1 MAKKDKPDT
10 IWNIP
15 DSLWPTLEE
24 ILLEFYPPPKT
35 GRPRAPFRPIL
46 DGIIYRLRGGVQ
58 WNKLPKEF
66 GSDSTV
72 HRWFQRFV
80 RDGLFERLWEVLIE
94 ACDELGG
101 VQWEWQSADAVL
113 NKAQFW
119 GDFIGKN
126 PTDRGKNGVK
136 RGLIV
141 EQDGGP
147 LGVIVAPA
155 NAHDSTLI
163 EGIIESVVI
172 DRPVEVDEHLC
183 LDKAFDSEAVRETV
197 KDAYYTPHIR
207 GRGEEK
213 KACDSKAGEKPRRW
227 VVERTIGWL
236 NRCRALLIRFDK
248 KAENYLGLTQLACAL
263 LWWRRLSKLCNE
275 PVLG

>member
-1 MAKKDKPDT
+1 MGMAV
-10 IWNIP
+10 
-15 DSLWPTLEE
+15 
-24 ILLEFYPPPKT
+24 
-35 GRPRAPFRPIL
+35 GR
-46 DGIIYRLRGGVQ
+46 RGSQ
-58 WNKLPKEF
+58 
-66 GSDSTV
+66 
-72 HRWFQRFV
+72 
-80 RDGLFERLWEVLIE
+80 
-94 ACDELGG
+94 
-101 VQWEWQSADAVL
+101 QSA
-113 NKAQFW
+113 FW
-119 GDFIGKN
+119 GDFTGKN

-141 EQDGGP
+141 EEDGGP

-163 EGIIESVVI
+163 EGIIESIVV
-172 DRPVEVDEHLC
+172 DRPVDVDEHLC